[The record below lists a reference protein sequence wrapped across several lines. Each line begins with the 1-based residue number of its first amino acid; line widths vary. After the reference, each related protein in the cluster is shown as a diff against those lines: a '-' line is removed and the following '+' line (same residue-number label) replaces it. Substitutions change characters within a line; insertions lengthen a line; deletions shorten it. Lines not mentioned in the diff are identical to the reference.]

1 MCIVLIII
9 FLITLIFIFF
19 CAGFNSHTMA
29 DIRKTEAYRLWQQER
44 ERIQNRSFSVSE
56 DKATQDK
63 RIRKA
68 RADYDFFVQTYFPHI
83 ARCKTARFQKD
94 AAKYILDHPNGR
106 AVFEWARGHAK
117 STHLDVFI
125 PMWLKIQEQRQFH
138 TMVLVGKSED
148 SADKLLADLQ
158 EELQYNELYIR
169 DFGVQM
175 KEGNWAEGEFTT
187 TDGCHFASLGRGQ
200 SPRGLKNRSRRPDY
214 IVIDDLDDDEMCRN
228 PKRVADAT
236 DWVLSAL
243 YGSMEA
249 GRGRFIMVGNR
260 ISKTSVLATLAAK
273 KSFYHTRVNILTTG
287 GKPSWPENYSI
298 SDVNRM
304 RDDMGH
310 RNFEKEYMNN
320 PLTEGAVFESR
331 HIHYGKM
338 LPLRE
343 YRQLVCYTDPSFKN
357 SATADYKA
365 TMLVGKTKDGYF
377 HLIKAFAGQ
386 VSVSTMV
393 GWHYEIMDFV
403 EGKVPVLYYMEA
415 NFMQDLMLDE
425 FTKIGE
431 ICGQHVPIR
440 GDKRA
445 KGDKFARIEAM
456 QPMFERGLV
465 IFNEKEKDSPG
476 MQVLEEQM
484 LLFQRGSRAHDD
496 APDAL
501 ESAIWML
508 NKRNKAFNGG
518 YRVIN
523 NVSRGF

>member
-1 MCIVLIII
+1 MYHTDLYFFNHLDFYVLLRR
-9 FLITLIFIFF
+9 FKNGNMEGL
-19 CAGFNSHTMA
+19 
-29 DIRKTEAYRLWQQER
+29 RKTEAYQKWVQER
-44 ERIQNRSFSVSE
+44 ERIQNRNFTVTE
-56 DKATQDK
+56 DRESQDK

-68 RADYDFFVQTYFPHI
+68 RTDYAFFVQTYFPHI
-83 ARCKTARFQKD
+83 ARCKTAKFQTD
-94 AAKYILDHPNGR
+94 AAKYILSHQNGR

-125 PMWLKIQEQRQFH
+125 PMWLKIQEKKQFH

-187 TDGCHFASLGRGQ
+187 TDGCHFASIGRGQ

-228 PKRVADAT
+228 PKRVRDAT

-243 YGSMEA
+243 FGSMEA

-260 ISKTSVLATLAAK
+260 ISKTSVLANLASK
-273 KSFYHTRVNILTTG
+273 KNFYHTRVNIVNG
-287 GKPSWPENYSI
+287 SGKPSWPENYTI
-298 SDVNRM
+298 GEINEMQDT
-304 RDDMGH
+304 MGY
-310 RNFEKEYMNN
+310 RNFQKEYMNN
-320 PLTEGAVFESR
+320 PITEGAVFESR

-343 YRQLVCYTDPSFKN
+343 YRQLICYTDPSFKN
-357 SATADYKA
+357 SSTADYKA
-365 TMLVGKTKDGYF
+365 TMLVGKTMDGYF
-377 HLIKAFAGQ
+377 HLIKAYAGQ

-403 EGKVPVLYYMEA
+403 NGKVPVLYFMEA

-440 GDKRA
+440 GDKRS

-465 IFNEKEKDSPG
+465 IFNEKEKDSDG
-476 MQVLEEQM
+476 MKVLEEQL
-484 LLFQRGSRAHDD
+484 LLFERGSRAHDD

-508 NKRNKAFNGG
+508 NKRNRTCNGG
-518 YRVIN
+518 YRVVR
-523 NVSRGF
+523 NVTRGY